1 MPIPD
6 FDDNVLP
13 EGVHDCTVAE
23 VEARFGRFQRTDQR
37 MRLTD
42 KLKQYLEAARQSG
55 IVKAVIVDGSYTTA
69 KDEPDDVDLI
79 AVLVDGFDWSQ
90 ELRPYQLNVIV
101 KAAVRREYRFDMFP
115 FTEGDPGLDR
125 MLAVFG
131 RVPEKYGT
139 LTAKIRRGMVRV
151 TL

>member
-23 VEARFGRFQRTDQR
+23 VEARFGRFQRTDRR

-42 KLKQYLEAARQSG
+42 KLKQYFEAARQSG

-69 KDEPDDVDLI
+69 KDDPEDVDLI
-79 AVLVDGFDWSQ
+79 AVLVDEFDSAQ
-90 ELRPYQLNVIV
+90 ELRPYQRNVID
-101 KAAVRREYRFDMFP
+101 KAAVRRDYKFDLFAYR
-115 FTEGDPGLDR
+115 EADPGYAQL
-125 MLAVFG
+125 LAVFTE
-131 RVPEKYGT
+131 VPVKHRP
-139 LTAKIRRGMVRV
+139 LTAKEFKGMARIR
-151 TL
+151 L